1 MPTYSIKGPDGQTYS
16 IDGPAGATREQVIGA
31 IQEKI
36 AAMPDPE
43 RKSTV
48 GEEAMRGLRTSASGA
63 RTGILSALGDED
75 AQREAALAGIQQSQN
90 IAESYGQAPG
100 FAPVRE
106 KYKEE
111 GLAASIGEGVA
122 QIPRAVA
129 QQSGPIASFIGGAK
143 AGAMF
148 MPIPQLKALAGIV
161 GGAAALSPQFLGFNI
176 ERQVQEQIDQGVAPE
191 NTEIDYEL
199 ARNAALLQGGIES
212 VGQAIVLGKGL
223 VRSIVGGNKG
233 RTFSATDTNK
243 LIRASERS
251 LLGAAGAGGVRGTA
265 AEVPVEVAQQV
276 IERYQAGIEVFS
288 DEALA
293 EYGEAAFIAAT
304 VGGTLGSAGGV
315 SERVGSGLELE
326 AQTRRDAAATATPE
340 DVVEAAIAAD
350 AAEAGP
356 LDTEAG
362 PLDTETVV
370 DEAEVE
376 GVWRADGIELD
387 VDSSLN
393 PILDENGVPEVKAV
407 IN

>member
-106 KYKEE
+106 KYREE
-111 GLAASIGEGVA
+111 GLAASIGEGVT

-161 GGAAALSPQFLGFNI
+161 GGAAALSPQF
-176 ERQVQEQIDQGVAPE
+176 
-191 NTEIDYEL
+191 
-199 ARNAALLQGGIES
+199 
-212 VGQAIVLGKGL
+212 
-223 VRSIVGGNKG
+223 
-233 RTFSATDTNK
+233 
-243 LIRASERS
+243 
-251 LLGAAGAGGVRGTA
+251 
-265 AEVPVEVAQQV
+265 
-276 IERYQAGIEVFS
+276 
-288 DEALA
+288 
-293 EYGEAAFIAAT
+293 
-304 VGGTLGSAGGV
+304 
-315 SERVGSGLELE
+315 
-326 AQTRRDAAATATPE
+326 
-340 DVVEAAIAAD
+340 
-350 AAEAGP
+350 
-356 LDTEAG
+356 
-362 PLDTETVV
+362 
-370 DEAEVE
+370 
-376 GVWRADGIELD
+376 
-387 VDSSLN
+387 
-393 PILDENGVPEVKAV
+393 
-407 IN
+407 

>member
-1 MPTYSIKGPDGQTYS
+1 MPEYTIQDAETGKEIKVNGPNPPT
-16 IDGPAGATREQVIGA
+16 PADMEALFARYYESS
-31 IQEKI
+31 
-36 AAMPDPE
+36 PSRLE

-75 AQREAALAGIQQSQN
+75 AQREAALAGIQQSQD

-251 LLGAAGAGGVRGTA
+251 LLGAAGAGGARGTA

-276 IERYQAGIEVFS
+276 IERYQAGIEVSS
-288 DEALA
+288 DEAFA

-304 VGGTLGSAGGV
+304 VGVLLV
-315 SERVGSGLELE
+315 VLVGLVRE
-326 AQTRRDAAATATPE
+326 
-340 DVVEAAIAAD
+340 
-350 AAEAGP
+350 
-356 LDTEAG
+356 
-362 PLDTETVV
+362 
-370 DEAEVE
+370 
-376 GVWRADGIELD
+376 
-387 VDSSLN
+387 
-393 PILDENGVPEVKAV
+393 
-407 IN
+407 